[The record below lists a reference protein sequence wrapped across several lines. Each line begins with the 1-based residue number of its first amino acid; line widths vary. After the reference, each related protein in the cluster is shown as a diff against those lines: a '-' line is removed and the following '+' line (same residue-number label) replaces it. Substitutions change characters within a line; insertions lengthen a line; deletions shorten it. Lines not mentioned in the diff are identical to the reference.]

1 MNQMNLNQNI
11 EHDWKAFIDTIS
23 PSVRSHKADQVASI
37 IRARIAGINVDT
49 LMLNMIN
56 KHKASDEEEDDIPSL
71 SADEIEHEFMAL
83 LNTINPQYGDTI
95 ADEIAEILQ
104 MKKMG
109 INVDALLLNVI
120 NNHNNVPLTEEVIVI
135 SDTEE

>member
-1 MNQMNLNQNI
+1 
-11 EHDWKAFIDTIS
+11 
-23 PSVRSHKADQVASI
+23 
-37 IRARIAGINVDT
+37 
-49 LMLNMIN
+49 MIN

-120 NNHNNVPLTEEVIVI
+120 HLCVRSRLPGSSNLITQPYIEC
-135 SDTEE
+135 